1 MTDRPGNVFFYNM
14 SVSETDLM
22 RSWVKRTLANK
33 KIRVKFVI
41 VKEFVG
47 KELDTPTEI
56 VKKEIVTQ
64 ERTNIKY

>member
-1 MTDRPGNVFFYNM
+1 M